1 MQVQWE
7 HQGKD
12 FSKTKAWVRCSD
24 GHAPLNAHCKLVPA
38 RQRVTVSCLV
48 DCSTA
53 TSYGLR
59 SSRWPGAAAAMDSS
73 QPHAMD
79 IVAQELCEC
88 FSLYWRH
95 EDLHDAGAMLTLLLC
110 LLLQAYTYSCS
121 PTPRPAGNVH
131 MYMWHRAFKT
141 V

>member
-1 MQVQWE
+1 MVSE
-7 HQGKD
+7 
-12 FSKTKAWVRCSD
+12 AWVCRAD

-59 SSRWPGAAAAMDSS
+59 SSRWPGAAAAVDSN
-73 QPHAMD
+73 QPHAVD

-95 EDLHDAGAMLTLLLC
+95 EDLHDAGAMPVLLLC
-110 LLLQAYTYSCS
+110 LLLLWLRLQAYRSSCN
-121 PTPRPAGNVH
+121 PTLWPAGIVH
-131 MYMWHRAFKT
+131 MCMQHRA
-141 V
+141 